1 MNRLRPKATDEAR
14 DIVSRMAIAFKIA
27 QTYSV
32 GNEAVER
39 AIDTLVLMIK
49 PLLRGGERLE
59 VDLHGDYFYVNN
71 ARVRYSVQH
80 YMNFDF
86 LINEFRKRG
95 LGSIVFSG
103 DISRKNIQ
111 AFIIAFNA
119 CLSTDMPYVTFQ
131 GVMDSIESIEIGPLK
146 EMRSDIVTNVRR
158 TIKKSYFDAVSNLK
172 SVVTRVRNGQA
183 VEVRKVRLVVNTLID
198 LMLLE
203 EQMLIG
209 MTAIKD
215 YDDYTYYH
223 SVNVSILSLA
233 LGMKLGLNKKR
244 LSELGIAAFLH
255 DIGKV
260 NIAVEIL
267 NKGMPFSDEEWEIIR
282 SHPAEGV
289 KAITGSMKMDPVTVS
304 SAIVSFEHHLNYD
317 CSGYP
322 SLPGSI
328 QLDLYSNIV
337 TIADRFDVMT
347 SAGVYERIPRPPEEA
362 LRMLV
367 EKAGKEVDPALLKIF
382 IRMTGYFPIGTMVVL
397 DTGEM
402 GIVCRGN
409 ADMPE
414 RPVIILLLGT
424 QNNRINNGMA
434 DLAEKGQG
442 GNYLRTIRK
451 TVDPYQYG
459 INVSE
464 YLLDASS

>member
-14 DIVSRMAIAFKIA
+14 EIVSRMAISFKIA

-32 GNEAVER
+32 DNETVER
-39 AIDTLVLMIK
+39 AIDALVLIIK

-59 VDLHGDYFYVNN
+59 IDLHGDYFYVNN

-95 LGSIVFSG
+95 MGSIVLSG

-111 AFIIAFNA
+111 AFLIAFNA
-119 CLSTDMPYVTFQ
+119 CLSTGMPYVTLQ
-131 GVMDSIESIEIGPLK
+131 GVMDSIGSIEIGPLK

-172 SVVTRVRNGQA
+172 SVVTRVQNGQA
-183 VEVRKVRLVVNTLID
+183 VEVRKVRRAVNTLVD
-198 LMLLE
+198 LMLRE

-233 LGMKLGLNKKR
+233 LGIKLGLSKKR

-260 NIAVEIL
+260 NIDVEIL
-267 NKGMPFSDEEWEIIR
+267 NKSMPFSDEELKIIN
-282 SHPAEGV
+282 SHPTEGV
-289 KAITGSMKMDPVTVS
+289 KAIIGSMKMDSVTIS
-304 SAIVSFEHHLNYD
+304 SAIVAFEHHLNYD

-322 SLPGSI
+322 SLPDPI
-328 QLDLYSNIV
+328 KPDLYSNIV
-337 TIADRFDVMT
+337 TIANRFDVMT
-347 SAGVYERIPRPPEEA
+347 SGRGYERIPMPPEEA
-362 LRMLV
+362 LRILS
-367 EKAGKEVDPALLKIF
+367 EKAGKDIDPDLIKIF

-409 ADMPE
+409 AEMPD
-414 RPVIILLLGT
+414 RPAIILLYGT
-424 QNNRINNGMA
+424 QKNMGNNLII
-434 DLAEKGQG
+434 DLAKKGQG
-442 GNYLRTIRK
+442 GSYLRTILK

-464 YLLDASS
+464 YLLGAGA